1 MTPMRYFDH
10 HIAIPLL
17 ALTLLLASGCHGNV
31 STSEPAT
38 ESTSSTM
45 VTLRTSVIGTMTSRA
60 VTESNA
66 EPLAR
71 SGEGEVHVFNL
82 WLAKEG
88 WMQGVPDKTNA
99 PIYQATFK
107 VNGVQKPSEERDYT
121 ILLNGHTL
129 PLNTLSRSEQTTI
142 GLDQISLL
150 MDDKGFTMTGAV
162 NLSAVIMPDVVT
174 PARRG
179 DNVFPKDEAL
189 PVERV
194 VSKAQL
200 YKKSSLNVTAVPGT
214 LTNLHWAI
222 AGSGKQVYLYRN
234 QAGDRTMGDD
244 GLYDRLT
251 TASDERDLMKLSDVI
266 KNPDDEGNFV
276 WKELSATASGKQSVA
291 GGIYFYE
298 HALKETEG
306 QSKPYPRTIGYDKVT
321 YAKVYGDLGTIS
333 KGKRGEFNEKAS
345 PTFSPMSRVVAT
357 EAEAQELTECEV
369 EYLSMKVKKG
379 KVETWEE
386 MREYVKDA
394 SASDFEGHRWYWI
407 CVSDIPKWKDRL
419 DEIKKQFDKSRF
431 SIPDGLL
438 DSHKDHT
445 FFLMHDTPGTFY
457 VGANG
462 TIYDTLLA
470 AIADGN
476 KSARKFTGG
485 RMVYLT
491 PLNAQG
497 EQGQIYN
504 CDTRRNNIYDLE
516 IQGVN
521 GLGYNYDPVDP
532 ADPYIPKP
540 NDNPLEPD
548 PVIPPINDTEIPIRV
563 KAMVLK
569 WNYIHQS
576 YDLLG
581 ETK

>member
-1 MTPMRYFDH
+1 MRYFDH
-10 HIAIPLL
+10 HIATPLL
-17 ALTLLLASGCHGNV
+17 ALTLLLASGCHGDV
-31 STSEPAT
+31 STREPAT

-45 VTLRTSVIGTMTSRA
+45 VTLRTSVIGSMTPRA
-60 VTESNA
+60 VSETEA
-66 EPLAR
+66 APLAG

-88 WMQGVPDKTNA
+88 WMQATPDKTNA

-121 ILLNGHTL
+121 ILLNGHKL
-129 PLNTLSRSEQTTI
+129 SLNTLSRSEQTII

-150 MDDKGFTMTGAV
+150 MDENGFTMTGDV
-162 NLSAVIMPDVVT
+162 NLSAVIMPDVET
-174 PARRG
+174 PARQG
-179 DNVFPKDEAL
+179 DNVFPKDKAL

-200 YKKSSLNVTAVPGT
+200 YKKSGFAVTGVPGT
-214 LTNLHWAI
+214 IASSSLRWAV

-234 QAGDRTMGDD
+234 NAGERTMGVD
-244 GLYDRLT
+244 GLYNGLI
-251 TASDERDLMKLSDVI
+251 TASNASKESGLMKLSDVI
-266 KNPDDEGNFV
+266 KNPDDKGNFA
-276 WKELSATASGKQSVA
+276 WKKLLETQSGPKSVA

-298 HALKETEG
+298 HALEETEG

-321 YAKVYGDLGTIS
+321 YAKVYGDLGKIS
-333 KGKRGEFNEKAS
+333 KGKKIKDGATPTGGAYTPADLTTTTAGDFSGERKYDVTVTKEWYDKMKPKLGN
-345 PTFSPMSRVVAT
+345 
-357 EAEAQELTECEV
+357 QLTEV
-369 EYLSMKVKKG
+369 NGVNTLHMV
-379 KVETWEE
+379 
-386 MREYVKDA
+386 
-394 SASDFEGHRWYWI
+394 
-407 CVSDIPKWKDRL
+407 
-419 DEIKKQFDKSRF
+419 DK
-431 SIPDGLL
+431 
-438 DSHKDHT
+438 
-445 FFLMHDTPGTFY
+445 PGTFY
-457 VGANG
+457 VGFNG
-462 TIYDTLLA
+462 TIYNTLLA
-470 AIADGN
+470 AMADGN
-476 KSARKFTGG
+476 KSARKYTGG

-497 EQGQIYN
+497 EQGKIYN

-532 ADPYIPKP
+532 KDPYIPKP

-548 PVIPPINDTEIPIRV
+548 PDPEIPPINDTEITIKVRA
-563 KAMVLK
+563 KVLN

>member
-1 MTPMRYFDH
+1 MRYFDH
-10 HIAIPLL
+10 HIATPLL
-17 ALTLLLASGCHGNV
+17 LLTLLLASGCHGNV
-31 STSEPAT
+31 STSEPAA

-45 VTLRTSVIGTMTSRA
+45 VTLRTSVIGSMTPRA

-66 EPLAR
+66 EPLAG
-71 SGEGEVHVFNL
+71 SGEGAVHMLNL

-88 WMQGVPDKTNA
+88 WMQQAPDKTHA
-99 PIYQATFK
+99 PVYQATFK
-107 VNGVQKPSEERDYT
+107 VNGVQKPSEVRDYT
-121 ILLNGHTL
+121 ILLNGHKL
-129 PLNTLSRSEQTTI
+129 SLNTLSRSKQTTI

-150 MDDKGFTMTGAV
+150 MDENGFTMTGAV
-162 NLSAVIMPDVVT
+162 NLSADIKPDVVT
-174 PARRG
+174 PARSG
-179 DNVFPKDEAL
+179 DNVFPTEGAL

-200 YKKSSLNVTAVPGT
+200 YKKSFGFTTTGVPGMIVR
-214 LTNLHWAI
+214 NSLHWAV

-244 GLYDRLT
+244 GLYNGIT
-251 TASDERDLMKLSDVI
+251 TASNESDLMKLSDVI
-266 KNPDDEGNFV
+266 KNTTDEGNFA
-276 WKELSATASGKQSVA
+276 WKELSATASGKKSVA

-298 HALKETEG
+298 HALEETKG
-306 QSKPYPRTIGYDKVT
+306 QSNPYPRTIGYDKVT
-321 YAKVYGDLGTIS
+321 YAKVYADLGTIS
-333 KGKRGEFNEKAS
+333 KGKKIKDGATPTEGAYTPADLTTTTAADFSGERKYDVTVTKAWYDKMK
-345 PTFSPMSRVVAT
+345 PTLGDQLT
-357 EAEAQELTECEV
+357 EAGGVYTQHMV
-369 EYLSMKVKKG
+369 
-379 KVETWEE
+379 
-386 MREYVKDA
+386 
-394 SASDFEGHRWYWI
+394 
-407 CVSDIPKWKDRL
+407 
-419 DEIKKQFDKSRF
+419 
-431 SIPDGLL
+431 
-438 DSHKDHT
+438 
-445 FFLMHDTPGTFY
+445 DTPGTFY

-462 TIYDTLLA
+462 IIYNKLLA
-470 AIADGN
+470 AMADGN
-476 KSARKFTGG
+476 KSVRKYTGG

-497 EQGQIYN
+497 EQGKIYN

-532 ADPYIPKP
+532 DDPYIPKP

-548 PVIPPINDTEIPIRV
+548 PDPEIPPINDTEITIKVRA
-563 KAMVLK
+563 KVLN

>member
-1 MTPMRYFDH
+1 MTAMRYFDH
-10 HIAIPLL
+10 HIATPLL

-31 STSEPAT
+31 STREPAT

-45 VTLRTSVIGTMTSRA
+45 VTLSTSVIGTMTPRA
-60 VTESNA
+60 VVSETDA
-66 EPLAR
+66 APLAG
-71 SGEGEVHVFNL
+71 SGEGEVHVLNL

-107 VNGVQKPSEERDYT
+107 VNGVQNPEVRDYT
-121 ILLNGHTL
+121 ILLNGHKL
-129 PLNTLSRSEQTTI
+129 SLNTLSRSKQTTI

-150 MDDKGFTMTGAV
+150 MDDKGFTMTGVV
-162 NLSAVIMPDVVT
+162 NLSADIKPDVVT
-174 PARRG
+174 PARPG
-179 DNVFPKDEAL
+179 DNVFPKDEPL

-200 YKKSSLNVTAVPGT
+200 YKKSGFTPTGVPGT
-214 LTNLHWAI
+214 IANLHWAV
-222 AGSGKQVYLYRN
+222 AGSGKQVYLYRDH
-234 QAGDRTMGDD
+234 AGDRTMGAD
-244 GLYDRLT
+244 GLYNELT
-251 TASDERDLMKLSDVI
+251 TASDEGDLMKLSDVI
-266 KNPDDEGNFV
+266 KNPDTDKGNFA
-276 WKELSATASGKQSVA
+276 WKELSETASGKQSVA

-298 HALKETEG
+298 HALEETER
-306 QSKPYPRTIGYDKVT
+306 QSKPYPRAIGYDKVT
-321 YAKVYGDLGTIS
+321 YAKVYGDLGKIS
-333 KGKRGEFNEKAS
+333 KGKKIKDGATPTEGAYTPADLTTTTAADFSGERKYDVTVTKAWYDKMK
-345 PTFSPMSRVVAT
+345 PTLGDQLT
-357 EAEAQELTECEV
+357 EAGGVYTQHMV
-369 EYLSMKVKKG
+369 
-379 KVETWEE
+379 
-386 MREYVKDA
+386 
-394 SASDFEGHRWYWI
+394 
-407 CVSDIPKWKDRL
+407 
-419 DEIKKQFDKSRF
+419 
-431 SIPDGLL
+431 
-438 DSHKDHT
+438 
-445 FFLMHDTPGTFY
+445 DTPGTFY

-462 TIYDTLLA
+462 IIYNKLLA
-470 AIADGN
+470 AMADGN
-476 KSARKFTGG
+476 KSVRKYTGG

-497 EQGQIYN
+497 EQGKIYN

-532 ADPYIPKP
+532 DDPYIPKP

-548 PVIPPINDTEIPIRV
+548 PYPEIPPINDTEITIKVRA
-563 KAMVLK
+563 KVLN

>member
-1 MTPMRYFDH
+1 MTAMRYFDH
-10 HIAIPLL
+10 HIATPLL
-17 ALTLLLASGCHGNV
+17 ALTLLLASGCRSNV

-45 VTLRTSVIGTMTSRA
+45 VTLRTSVIGTMSPRA
-60 VTESNA
+60 VSESNA
-66 EPLAR
+66 DPLDG
-71 SGEGEVHVFNL
+71 SGEGEVHVLNL

-88 WMQGVPDKTNA
+88 WMQATPDKRNA

-107 VNGVQKPSEERDYT
+107 VNGVQNPSEERDYT

-129 PLNTLSRSEQTTI
+129 PLNTLSRNEQTTVGI
-142 GLDQISLL
+142 DQISLL
-150 MDDKGFTMTGAV
+150 MDEKGFTMTGDVDLKAT
-162 NLSAVIMPDVVT
+162 IKPDIT
-174 PARRG
+174 EPQRL
-179 DNVFPKDEAL
+179 DKNVFPTEGAL

-200 YKKSSLNVTAVPGT
+200 YKKSGFTTTGVPGT
-214 LTNLHWAI
+214 IANLHWAV

-234 QAGDRTMGDD
+234 HAGDRTMGID
-244 GLYDRLT
+244 GLYDGLS
-251 TASDERDLMKLSDVI
+251 TASDESDLMKLSDVI
-266 KNPDDEGNFV
+266 KTDTDEGNFA
-276 WKELSATASGKQSVA
+276 WKELSATASGKKSVT

-298 HALKETEG
+298 HALEETEG
-306 QSKPYPRTIGYDKVT
+306 QTKPYPRTIGYDKVT

-333 KGKRGEFNEKAS
+333 KGKRGEFNEKAF
-345 PTFSPMSRVVAT
+345 PYFSPMSRVVYT
-357 EAEAQELTECEV
+357 EKDARKLTTCEIPNARGTF
-369 EYLSMKVKKG
+369 KG
-379 KVETWEE
+379 SLETWEK
-386 MREYVKDA
+386 MRKYVKDA
-394 SASDFEGHRWYWI
+394 SSEDFMKDRWYWV
-407 CVSDIPKWKDRL
+407 CVTDIPKWDLEKN
-419 DEIKKQFDKSRF
+419 KKLFHPSRF
-431 SIPDGLL
+431 STPDAVM
-438 DSHKDHT
+438 DSHKGHT

-462 TIYDTLLA
+462 VIYDTLLA
-470 AIADGN
+470 AMADGN
-476 KSARKFTGG
+476 KSAQKYTGG

-497 EQGQIYN
+497 EQGKIYN

-532 ADPYIPKP
+532 KDPYIPKP
-540 NDNPLEPD
+540 DDNPLEPDPD
-548 PVIPPINDTEIPIRV
+548 PVIPPINNPEITIRV
-563 KAMVLK
+563 KATVLK

>member
-1 MTPMRYFDH
+1 MTAMRYFDH
-10 HIAIPLL
+10 HIATPLL
-17 ALTLLLASGCHGNV
+17 LLTLLLASGCHGNV

-38 ESTSSTM
+38 ESTSSTLI
-45 VTLRTSVIGTMTSRA
+45 TLSTSVIGSMTPRA
-60 VTESNA
+60 VTENNA
-66 EPLAR
+66 EPLAG
-71 SGEGEVHVFNL
+71 SGEGEVHVLNL

-88 WMQGVPDKTNA
+88 WMQATPDKTNA

-150 MDDKGFTMTGAV
+150 MDEKGFTMTGDV
-162 NLSAVIMPDVVT
+162 NRSAVIMPDVVT
-174 PARRG
+174 PARSG
-179 DNVFPKDEAL
+179 NNVFPTEGAL

-200 YKKSSLNVTAVPGT
+200 YKKSGFAVTGVPGT
-214 LTNLHWAI
+214 IASSSLRWAV

-234 QAGDRTMGDD
+234 NAGERTMGTD
-244 GLYDRLT
+244 GLYDGLK
-251 TASDERDLMKLSDVI
+251 TASAKSGLMKLSDVI
-266 KNPDDEGNFV
+266 KNTTDEGNFA
-276 WKELSATASGKQSVA
+276 WKELSETASGKQSIA

-298 HALKETEG
+298 HALKEDTKG
-306 QSKPYPRTIGYDKVT
+306 KDTPYPRTIGYDKVT
-321 YAKVYGDLGTIS
+321 YAKVYADLGTIS
-333 KGKRGEFNEKAS
+333 KGKKVKDGATPTEEAYTPADLTTTTAADFSGERKYDVTVTQEWYDTMK
-345 PTFSPMSRVVAT
+345 PTLGDQLT
-357 EAEAQELTECEV
+357 EA
-369 EYLSMKVKKG
+369 
-379 KVETWEE
+379 
-386 MREYVKDA
+386 
-394 SASDFEGHRWYWI
+394 
-407 CVSDIPKWKDRL
+407 
-419 DEIKKQFDKSRF
+419 
-431 SIPDGLL
+431 DGVYTQ
-438 DSHKDHT
+438 HIV
-445 FFLMHDTPGTFY
+445 DTPGTFY
-457 VGANG
+457 VGFNG
-462 TIYDTLLA
+462 TIYNTLLA
-470 AIADGN
+470 AMADGN
-476 KSARKFTGG
+476 KSARKYTGG

-497 EQGQIYN
+497 EQGKIYN

-532 ADPYIPKP
+532 RDPYIPQP

-548 PVIPPINDTEIPIRV
+548 PVIPPINDTEITIKVRA
-563 KAMVLK
+563 KVLN

-581 ETK
+581 QTK